1 MVIRSCWFF
10 TVLVCSLEWDV
21 PYPAPLSPLCVCV
34 YYTSV
39 ISLSFPSLSLF
50 LCLPSASNSRS
61 ALVVCRVS
69 WFAAAAEARSTRSSW
84 FRPILFIEEKQ
95 ILLFAV
101 SCKKKT
107 NTAAVCVCVQWSLG
121 KKIRKN
127 GVHLLF
133 HAGRYDG
140 WVQLNLFA
148 AYSTFFRFF
157 FFFLIWAF
165 PRQPNGT
172 KRTVDHE
179 YTSKYV
185 YNVLLHRWSANPAEM

>member
-1 MVIRSCWFF
+1 MLVFVF

-39 ISLSFPSLSLF
+39 ISLSFSSLSLSFYVYPLPQTAGPHWWCAVF
-50 LCLPSASNSRS
+50 LGLLQPPRRVQPDPIGFGRFYPLKKNKFYSLLSPLRKHNICVRVCAVKSR
-61 ALVVCRVS
+61 
-69 WFAAAAEARSTRSSW
+69 
-84 FRPILFIEEKQ
+84 
-95 ILLFAV
+95 
-101 SCKKKT
+101 
-107 NTAAVCVCVQWSLG
+107 G

-148 AYSTFFRFF
+148 AYGTFFRFF
-157 FFFLIWAF
+157 NLGF
-165 PRQPNGT
+165 PSTNERPKTNSCP
-172 KRTVDHE
+172 RI
-179 YTSKYV
+179 YV
-185 YNVLLHRWSANPAEM
+185 